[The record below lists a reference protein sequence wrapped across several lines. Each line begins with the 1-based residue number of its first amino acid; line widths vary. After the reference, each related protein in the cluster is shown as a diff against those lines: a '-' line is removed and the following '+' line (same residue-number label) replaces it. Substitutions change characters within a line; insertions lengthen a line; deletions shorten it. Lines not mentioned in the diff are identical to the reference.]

1 MTHKFGL
8 GLHQVLVDATNVFTY
23 IDSFDARSQL
33 AQRGHGKE
41 GRKFLRLVG
50 VALPPAAAALHL
62 SRQPP
67 RRTPVPEPRRR
78 DRASHAGLRQGQ
90 HSRQH
95 LCALR
100 RQMRRRR
107 DSKIRGG
114 RKPGVAGTQEKVD
127 GWLRARHMRD
137 PFSVKVRQENGLP
150 KVTYR
155 FQRRAWEKLERT
167 LLGETLT
174 FADNSGWSDAALVR
188 GYRAQHHLQSA
199 FRQVKDT
206 DCIAIRPQHH
216 RTDQKIQVHVF
227 CCVLALTLCSLLQR
241 ELSRHGVQRLIPA
254 LLAELGGIREVHVLY
269 LPWME
274 GGTPELWTTLSQLT
288 AEQRSM
294 YDILGLDSY
303 AI

>member
-1 MTHKFGL
+1 MQSGPYHFIGSLGPTHHPDPLDLSAAKPRCLAADGVP
-8 GLHQVLVDATNVFTY
+8 GVRADRTRCTVLVTSNQAL
-23 IDSFDARSQL
+23 FDAQ
-33 AQRGHGKE
+33 
-41 GRKFLRLVG
+41 
-50 VALPPAAAALHL
+50 
-62 SRQPP
+62 
-67 RRTPVPEPRRR
+67 RRTLLSEIAKR
-78 DRASHAGLRQGQ
+78 
-90 HSRQH
+90 RQH
-95 LCALR
+95 LPALR

-167 LLGETLT
+167 LLGETLI

-188 GYRAQHHLQSA
+188 GYRAQHHLESA

-216 RTDQKIQVHVF
+216 RTDQKIWVHVF

-274 GGTPELWTTLSQLT
+274 GGTPELWTTLSQSG
-288 AEQRSM
+288 A
-294 YDILGLDSY
+294 G
-303 AI
+303 